1 MVLTVTLNPAVDYH
15 MKIDSF
21 SEGKS
26 LSAKGVSFQAGG
38 KGINVSRVLNNLG
51 IANTALAVL
60 GGFTGDYIKSQIPE
74 LKAISIKERT
84 RINTKLRTAISET
97 EIHGVAPELTL
108 QEIEQVKYEIAHL
121 TKDDTLILSGSLP
134 KGVSDAIYKELAL
147 LVPDTR
153 IIADTRG
160 VALKEIITVKN
171 LFLIKPNKDELS
183 ELFGC
188 EICSNEEALKLAQN
202 LKNDTNIT
210 YIIVSLGKDGAYL
223 LTDTEVFYAPALEG
237 ELVSSVGAGD
247 SLVAGFIAR
256 YLKSDDPKLSFAYG
270 VACAAGTVFSHGL
283 CTLET
288 AERLVKNV
296 KISQI

>member
-1 MVLTVTLNPAVDYH
+1 MILTVTLNPAVDYH

-26 LSAKGVSFQAGG
+26 LSAQEVNFQAGG

-51 IANTALAVL
+51 TANMALAVL
-60 GGFTGDYIKSQIPE
+60 GGFTGDYLKSQMPE
-74 LKAISIKERT
+74 LKAIPIKDRT
-84 RINTKLRTAISET
+84 RINTKIKTAISET
-97 EIHGVAPELTL
+97 EIHGVAPELTR
-108 QEIEQVKYEIAHL
+108 QEIEHVKDEIVHL
-121 TKDDTLILSGSLP
+121 TKNDTLILSGSLP
-134 KGVSDAIYKELAL
+134 RGVSNAIYKELAL
-147 LVPDTR
+147 LVPDTQ

-160 VALKEIITVKN
+160 LALKEIITVHN

-188 EICSNEEALKLAQN
+188 DISSNEEALKLAKD
-202 LKNDTNIT
+202 LKNRTSIK

-223 LTDTEVFYAPALEG
+223 LTNNEVFYAPALEG

-247 SLVAGFIAR
+247 SLVAGFIAQ
-256 YLKSDDPKLSFAYG
+256 YLKNNDPKLSFAYG